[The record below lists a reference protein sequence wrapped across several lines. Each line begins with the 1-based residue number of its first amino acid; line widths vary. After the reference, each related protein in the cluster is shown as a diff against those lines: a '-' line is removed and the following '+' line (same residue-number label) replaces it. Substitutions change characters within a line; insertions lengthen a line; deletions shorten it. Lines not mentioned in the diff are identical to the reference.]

1 MKLRDWLAA
10 ILILVAIPA
19 QAAPTIRG
27 LFVGIDKYRYSR
39 DHVANADFND
49 LKGAV
54 ADAIAIKRALG
65 IAYGLNLDQPVA
77 GKCQSSNATSITLT
91 DDCATR
97 AAILGAFAKQIKV
110 AAAGDTILFYFAGH
124 GSQLADDDVFDQV
137 SGYNSTLLPTDA
149 RQPDAER
156 ATEILDREIRA
167 LIDIASAAIRGVA
180 SPMIAKGTATR
191 L

>member
-54 ADAIAIKRALG
+54 ADAIAMAHSDRVCRRAG
-65 IAYGLNLDQPVA
+65 A
-77 GKCQSSNATSITLT
+77 GPCRLYVRPRS
-91 DDCATR
+91 
-97 AAILGAFAKQIKV
+97 
-110 AAAGDTILFYFAGH
+110 
-124 GSQLADDDVFDQV
+124 
-137 SGYNSTLLPTDA
+137 
-149 RQPDAER
+149 
-156 ATEILDREIRA
+156 
-167 LIDIASAAIRGVA
+167 ASVRCC
-180 SPMIAKGTATR
+180 
-191 L
+191 